1 MGEIVENLKTK
12 QTQTNNDNKTNKQE
26 REKFAGY
33 FAGAKKRV
41 TVEPRYFE
49 LG

>member
-1 MGEIVENLKTK
+1 MGEIVENLKTNTNTNK
-12 QTQTNNDNKTNKQE
+12 QRQQTNKQE

-33 FAGAKKRV
+33 FAWAKKRV

-49 LG
+49 QG